1 MANGAVVRD
10 VKKEARWRGIVRGHP
25 GSGLSVR
32 AYCQQHGLR
41 EYSFYWWRAELS
53 HRDAATAKPAFMPV
67 TVVAETPSPAEAG
80 RIEIELAG
88 NRRVHV
94 VGPVDR
100 RVLADV
106 LTVLGAVPC

>member
-1 MANGAVVRD
+1 MANGVVARD
-10 VKKEARWRGIVRGHP
+10 VKKEARWRGMVRGQS

-32 AYCQQHGLR
+32 AYCRQHGVR

-53 HRDAATAKPAFMPV
+53 RRDAATAKSAFLPV
-67 TVVAETPSPAEAG
+67 TVAAEPAMSSEAG

-94 VGPVDR
+94 IGPVDR
-100 RVLADV
+100 RALADV